1 MGRFLVIAAAI
12 AALAACKK
20 DNNEG
25 LPPAQE
31 WSASTGNTG
40 PAMPGAQASGP
51 AAGNNPHAQLAN
63 PHGGQSGMPAG
74 HPPIDQAHGGA
85 ASGSPDVS
93 AMGLQGPDPN
103 RKINPNNRVKGMIK
117 IHAKAKDR
125 VSAGGAVFV
134 IVKRS
139 VDGAPSG
146 PPLAVEKLTWAK
158 DGVPFEMT
166 EKQAMIAGTEL
177 TGEVIVTARYDQDG
191 DAISKQPGDVSGSI
205 KVKIPADKV
214 TLWLDDVLQ

>member
-1 MGRFLVIAAAI
+1 MTRFFVIAAAV
-12 AALAACKK
+12 AAFAACEKSK
-20 DNNEG
+20 SEG

-31 WSASTGNTG
+31 WSASTGNMV
-40 PAMPGAQASGP
+40 PAAPGAPS
-51 AAGNNPHAQLAN
+51 GNNPHAKMN
-63 PHGGQSGMPAG
+63 PHMGQGMAEPGGMPAG
-74 HPPIDQAHGGA
+74 HPPVDQVHGGA
-85 ASGSPDVS
+85 VPSGPDVG

-103 RKINPNNRVKGMIK
+103 RKINPNNRVKGVIK
-117 IHAKAKDR
+117 VHAKAKDR

-134 IVKRS
+134 TVKRS

-158 DGVPFEMT
+158 DELPFEMT

-177 TGEVIVTARYDQDG
+177 SGEVIVTARFDQDG
-191 DAISKQPGDVSGSI
+191 DAISKQPGDVMGSI

-214 TLWLDDVLQ
+214 TLTLDEVLP